1 MKRCDFPFLIRTSK
15 TVIGDTMQGWIIN
28 FSPFGGLM
36 VNSLSELSLKK
47 WFSCQLTTP
56 PLMFLLNYKKKNYST
71 NQTYSSSTRLSV
83 ILSYV
88 NTELDGY
95 FGLGLHDLF
104 DTTLLSKRS
113 KFP

>member
-15 TVIGDTMQGWIIN
+15 TIIGDTMQGWIIN

-56 PLMFLLNYKKKNYST
+56 PLMFLLTYKKEKIAVPTKPIVVVPDY
-71 NQTYSSSTRLSV
+71 R
-83 ILSYV
+83 
-88 NTELDGY
+88 
-95 FGLGLHDLF
+95 
-104 DTTLLSKRS
+104 
-113 KFP
+113 